1 MTMNRIAA
9 VQAPAPRAMH
19 IARATS
25 HATLLHRRRTL
36 TRTLAS
42 DRSPVVAAFRALAN
56 GVDAHTAA
64 ARTNEFYRSTGFSWA
79 RCLG

>member
-1 MTMNRIAA
+1 MNRIAA
-9 VQAPAPRAMH
+9 VQAPAPRAIH

-25 HATLLHRRRTL
+25 HATLRSRRRIL
-36 TRTLAS
+36 TRAAES

-56 GVDAHTAA
+56 GVDADTAA
-64 ARTNEFYRSTGFSWA
+64 ARTSAFYHSSGFAWA

>member
-9 VQAPAPRAMH
+9 IQTPAPRAIH

-25 HATLLHRRRTL
+25 HATLRARRRIL
-36 TRTLAS
+36 TRAAAS

-64 ARTNEFYRSTGFSWA
+64 ARTNAFYRSTGFAWA